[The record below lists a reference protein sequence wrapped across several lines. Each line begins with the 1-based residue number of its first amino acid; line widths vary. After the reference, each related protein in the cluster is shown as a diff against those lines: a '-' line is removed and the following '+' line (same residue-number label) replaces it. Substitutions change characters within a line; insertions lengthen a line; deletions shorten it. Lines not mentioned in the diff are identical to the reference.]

1 MAYDT
6 VTPIVLAIAMGL
18 AGSFMFVWGLMRP
31 RPTTSDKVRWVGMV
45 LMFYTFCVGQAVVAQ
60 RQGISDPSGP
70 LGKAAAYGV
79 RSAEVLGLTAAATSI
94 AISIYGGM
102 DARLFIPGIA
112 GLGVMLPLVIGSLVH
127 NIGFNYYMWFTLA
140 LAFWLV
146 YIFVVLF
153 IDNADWVAGIILRDN
168 THLPKWNNV
177 PFRIVLILAP
187 ALFVVLSPFAADT
200 TGGISFT
207 VFFILTG
214 LFEVAVAAAVVIN
227 YFVYGSVDIISY
239 TPVDQAA
246 NADLPLT
253 APIGGSTKRNTAANL
268 AAGNYF

>member
-6 VTPIVLAIAMGL
+6 VTPIVLAIAMGI
-18 AGSFMFVWGLMRP
+18 AGSFMFGWGLFRP

-60 RQGISDPSGP
+60 RQGISDAAGI
-70 LGKAAAYGV
+70 LGKESAYGI

-94 AISIYGGM
+94 AISIYGGI

-112 GLGVMLPLVIGSLVH
+112 GLGIMLPLVIGSLVH
-127 NIGFNYYMWFTLA
+127 NVAFNYWMWFMFA
-140 LAFWLV
+140 AVFWVL

-177 PFRIVLILAP
+177 PFRIITILLPAP
-187 ALFVVLSPFAADT
+187 FVVLSPFAADT
-200 TGGISFT
+200 TGSIGFT
-207 VFFILTG
+207 VYFILTG

-227 YFVYGSVDIISY
+227 YYVSSSVDIISY
-239 TPVDQAA
+239 TPVDQAT
-246 NADLPLT
+246 NAELPVN
-253 APIGGSTKRNTAANL
+253 APIGGTKRAGAPNIAAN
-268 AAGNYF
+268 YW